1 MSTVKAIRGATQVVE
16 NSAQAITDGT
26 RELLLEMI
34 KANGL
39 EISNV
44 ISAIFTVSPD
54 LNATFP
60 ARAARE
66 VGFSETPLLC
76 AVEIDV
82 PGALDRVVRI
92 LMHCSVPEEKMA
104 ISHIYLHGAKSL
116 RTDIAK

>member
-34 KANGL
+34 EANGL

-66 VGFSETPLLC
+66 VGFNETPLLC

-92 LMHCSVPEEKMA
+92 LMHCSVPEEEMA
-104 ISHIYLHGAKSL
+104 ISHVYLHGAKSL

>member
-1 MSTVKAIRGATQVVE
+1 MAL

-60 ARAARE
+60 ARAARDI
-66 VGFSETPLLC
+66 GFNETPLLC

-92 LMHCSVPEEKMA
+92 LMHCSVADSSTA

-116 RTDIAK
+116 RTDISK